1 MALNI
6 KDPATDA
13 LARRVAELSGES
25 ITRTVH
31 SALETRLAELLRNVA
46 HVGGS
51 VDVREVGSPRVDQ
64 LHVPTPQAA
73 EVGGEILERTE
84 EAVVL
89 DDRPARLAV
98 A

>member
-31 SALETRLAELLRNVA
+31 SALETRLAELLRKADVEARKAFMDRVA
-46 HVGGS
+46 E
-51 VDVREVGSPRVDQ
+51 DARRRREARESAGSPPPPSEDEIFGWDSRG
-64 LHVPTPQAA
+64 LPT
-73 EVGGEILERTE
+73 
-84 EAVVL
+84 
-89 DDRPARLAV
+89 
-98 A
+98 

>member
-31 SALETRLAELLRNVA
+31 SALESRLAELLRQADVESRKAFMDHVA
-46 HVGGS
+46 
-51 VDVREVGSPRVDQ
+51 DEARREREALEAAGAPPP
-64 LHVPTPQAA
+64 PTDD
-73 EVGGEILERTE
+73 EIFGWDEHGLPT
-84 EAVVL
+84 
-89 DDRPARLAV
+89 
-98 A
+98 